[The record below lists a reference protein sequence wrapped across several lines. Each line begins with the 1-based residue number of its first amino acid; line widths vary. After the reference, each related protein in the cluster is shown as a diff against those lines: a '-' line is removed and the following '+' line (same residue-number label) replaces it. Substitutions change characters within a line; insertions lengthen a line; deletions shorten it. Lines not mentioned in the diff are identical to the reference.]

1 MLKARFLILLF
12 SMLLLTACNDTSNK
26 EVTSS
31 LQKESSVKT
40 LYPWLE
46 GEWRGELFFHAED
59 RNISASLSYHDGKLN
74 VSFPNHCE
82 GEGKFVSNKDTSGIF
97 ITAQNKTFKLNPTNG
112 DETIDKN
119 FENLKDIKLIYIQYY
134 ADSKLAGWLEKE

>member
-1 MLKARFLILLF
+1 MLKTKLLILLF

-46 GEWRGELFFHAED
+46 GELRGELFFHAED
-59 RNISASLSYHDGKLN
+59 RNISSSLSYHDGKLN

>member
-1 MLKARFLILLF
+1 MLKTKLLILLF
-12 SMLLLTACNDTSNK
+12 SMILLTACNDTSNK
-26 EVTSS
+26 ETTS
-31 LQKESSVKT
+31 LQKESSIAT
-40 LYPWLE
+40 PYPWLE

>member
-12 SMLLLTACNDTSNK
+12 SMLLLTACNDTNNK
-26 EVTSS
+26 EGSAT
-31 LQKESSVKT
+31 T
-40 LYPWLE
+40 IYPWLE

-59 RNISASLSYHDGKLN
+59 KNISASLSYHDGKLN

-97 ITAQNKTFKLNPTNG
+97 ITAQNKTFRLNPINPTNG